1 MPTVILRGVT
11 DGPLDARPGVLR
23 TVLFV
28 LAWWA
33 LAIVACVVFVV
44 ALYLAAWSSLGDE
57 QAPGG
62 LQLLAMIAFV
72 VCIAALVL
80 AGRAAWRGLDSPVA
94 GVVAWSLP
102 VLALTV
108 VIGEL

>member
-1 MPTVILRGVT
+1 MI
-11 DGPLDARPGVLR
+11 DAAVHTRPAVVR

-33 LAIVACVVFVV
+33 VAIVACGVFLV
-44 ALYLAAWSSLGDE
+44 ALYMAAWSSLGDDE
-57 QAPGG
+57 APGG

-72 VCIAALVL
+72 VSIAAFVL
-80 AGRAAWRGLDSPVA
+80 AGRAAWRGLRSPVA
-94 GVVAWSLP
+94 GLVVWSLP
-102 VLALTV
+102 VLALIV